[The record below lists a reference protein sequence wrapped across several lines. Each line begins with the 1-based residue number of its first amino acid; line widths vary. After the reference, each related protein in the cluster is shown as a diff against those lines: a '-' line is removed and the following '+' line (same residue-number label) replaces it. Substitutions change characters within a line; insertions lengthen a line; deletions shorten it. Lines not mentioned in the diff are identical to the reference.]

1 MHIRFFYLYKRDFW
15 GIFPRWKGTLLFIVV
30 SPQDSL
36 MELPDGEAAAVPK
49 LRVTRPSLTSAESD
63 SLVVASSDDDFNRL
77 AKAR

>member
-1 MHIRFFYLYKRDFW
+1 
-15 GIFPRWKGTLLFIVV
+15 
-30 SPQDSL
+30 
-36 MELPDGEAAAVPK
+36 MEIASSTDGAAAMPK

>member
-1 MHIRFFYLYKRDFW
+1 
-15 GIFPRWKGTLLFIVV
+15 
-30 SPQDSL
+30 
-36 MELPDGEAAAVPK
+36 MELSSPDGAVAEAAVPK

>member
-1 MHIRFFYLYKRDFW
+1 
-15 GIFPRWKGTLLFIVV
+15 
-30 SPQDSL
+30 

>member
-1 MHIRFFYLYKRDFW
+1 ME
-15 GIFPRWKGTLLFIVV
+15 V
-30 SPQDSL
+30 DSST
-36 MELPDGEAAAVPK
+36 DGATAAAAPK

>member
-1 MHIRFFYLYKRDFW
+1 MFCI
-15 GIFPRWKGTLLFIVV
+15 ISKGDPSLFTLSSF
-30 SPQDSL
+30 QGGL
-36 MELPDGEAAAVPK
+36 MELTSPDGAAAAAPK

>member
-1 MHIRFFYLYKRDFW
+1 MIIFFQGD
-15 GIFPRWKGTLLFIVV
+15 
-30 SPQDSL
+30 L
-36 MELPDGEAAAVPK
+36 MEVDSSTDGATAAAAPK

>member
-1 MHIRFFYLYKRDFW
+1 MDL
-15 GIFPRWKGTLLFIVV
+15 
-30 SPQDSL
+30 SSQ
-36 MELPDGEAAAVPK
+36 PDGAAAADVPK